1 MELDKG
7 GGQMERGWA
16 KGVRAEEGNIVRQ
29 GGLTWGGCKWEYDNW
44 WDGGIQN
51 NMVYFIDG
59 RGGGDANGIQP
70 YPAPF
75 YLAV

>member
-1 MELDKG
+1 
-7 GGQMERGWA
+7 MERGWA

-51 NMVYFIDG
+51 NVVYFIDG
-59 RGGGDANGIQP
+59 REGGGGTPMEFSPTQP
-70 YPAPF
+70 HST
-75 YLAV
+75 

>member
-59 RGGGDANGIQP
+59 RGGDTNGIQP